1 MTRWPL
7 NARAI
12 PRAIGIMAVFMV
24 MANTFGQNLTIT
36 PNIRPLHLLADRFV
50 FSARLALQGGV
61 PLRDDQLQLAR
72 ILLDL
77 SLELNKDDAQLWRLQ
92 IDLAK
97 QIGDREAHLE
107 ALRHYCRLAPKD
119 DVAQLDFVLARVE
132 PLQLLEQR
140 VATIQNVFDRARP
153 ENLTEAIRS
162 RLASYVAAGAYELG
176 DQKRFRQ
183 YLKKALELDLA
194 NYQAAQMAFGL
205 VHDRQ
210 GLSVLESGSAMMLVI
225 RAAPLDMAPRL
236 EFARLLLSQGYYLP
250 ASEQFAVVNRVNNL
264 VLDHQSMFEW
274 ILCAAATGFYDEGI
288 AMIDAVEDEL
298 NPPPLAEDENDQL
311 LDLNLIEQT
320 DREQLESEAYKLDGA
335 EIRPSSQPR
344 QPIPL
349 DLELLR
355 LTIYHH
361 VDHEA
366 KAEGAYGRLR
376 RLLHRRLEAGDAQVR
391 LDMVWLA
398 VLYDQ
403 FGPQDRQMF
412 ERLATDEATDTMWLR
427 RVRGWLALNSG
438 QLEKARDLLASNAG
452 KDMFAAYGMA
462 RSFTDKDKKIKY
474 LKMAISNAYDTL
486 GGLLAAMELHE
497 LQVELQPTE
506 IGARLLKMYKQWPVS
521 LRDPDPKRKPLVRLD
536 INTNQQRFDFLD
548 PIIATVRLHNATE
561 VRLSVGPDAT
571 VPTQVLLLTS
581 PQLESVVS
589 DLPPVVVDL
598 HRRLTLEPGKSIQ
611 VDVRLDR
618 SHLGMLMAN
627 RPIERIGF
635 NITAMLDPQP
645 VQGERLRVGLLG
657 ATDYAR
663 FLERRASAMTPTNI
677 ERWIEQFDEP
687 DPVERM
693 KSFAT
698 LLKIA
703 SSLGDASSSAD
714 GEDEIWQKLQTTIFK
729 KVNGAFA
736 NLKAYE
742 QAWALFFME
751 YSKESYEAFTEII
764 DVARRSDEPM
774 VRISYL
780 TNMVFDPKSPDIDA
794 AIRHS
799 NPQISQYAKEL
810 RVSRD
815 FLMKSMERYKNKS
828 EKVGEL
834 QGQ

>member
-1 MTRWPL
+1 MTRWSL

-12 PRAIGIMAVFMV
+12 PRVICITAVFTV
-24 MANTFGQNLTIT
+24 MADTFGQDLTIT
-36 PNIRPLHLLADRFV
+36 PNIRPRHLLADRFV
-50 FSARLALQGGV
+50 FSARAALQGGF
-61 PLRDDQLQLAR
+61 PLRDEQLQLAR
-72 ILLDL
+72 ILLEL

-97 QIGDREAHLE
+97 QMGDRQAHLE
-107 ALRHYCRLAPKD
+107 ALRRYCRLAPKD
-119 DVAQLDFVLARVE
+119 DVAQLEFVLARVE

-140 VATIQNVFDRARP
+140 VAIIQNVFDRARP

-176 DQKRFRQ
+176 DQKRFKQ
-183 YLKKALELDLA
+183 YLKKALKLDPA
-194 NYQAAQMAFGL
+194 NYQAAQMAFDL
-205 VHDRQ
+205 VHDRKE
-210 GLSVLESGSAMMLVI
+210 LSVLESGSAMMLVI
-225 RAAPLDMAPRL
+225 RATPLDMAPRL

-250 ASEQFAVVNRVNNL
+250 ATEQFAVVNRVNNL
-264 VLDHQSMFEW
+264 VQDYQSMFEW
-274 ILCAAATGFYDEGI
+274 VLCAAATGHYDEGI
-288 AMIDAVEDEL
+288 AMIDAVEAGL
-298 NPPPLAEDENDQL
+298 NPPPLAEDESDQL
-311 LDLNLIEQT
+311 LDPNLIEQT
-320 DREQLESEAYKLDGA
+320 DQEQPESEAYKSDGP
-335 EIRPSSQPR
+335 EIWSSSQPR

-366 KAEGAYGRLR
+366 RAEGAYGRLR
-376 RLLHRRLEAGDAQVR
+376 LRLHRRLEAGDAQVR

-398 VLYDQ
+398 VLYDR

-438 QLEKARDLLASNAG
+438 QLEKARDLLAPNAD

-462 RSFTDKDKKIKY
+462 MSFTDQDKDKKIKY
-474 LKMAISNAYDTL
+474 LEMAISNAYDTL

-506 IGARLLKMYKQWPVS
+506 IGTRLLKMYKQWPVS

-536 INTNQQRFDFLD
+536 INANQQRFDFLD

-561 VRLSVGPDAT
+561 VRLSLGPDAT
-571 VPTQVLLLTS
+571 VPTQVLLLIS
-581 PQLESVVS
+581 PQFKSVVS

-645 VQGERLRVGLLG
+645 VQGERLGVGLLG

-663 FLERRASAMTPTNI
+663 FLERRASPMTMANV
-677 ERWIEQFDEP
+677 ERWIEQLDEP

-698 LLKIA
+698 LLRIA
-703 SSLGDASSSAD
+703 SSPDD
-714 GEDEIWQKLQTTIFK
+714 GEDEIWQKLQTTISK
-729 KVNGAFA
+729 KINRTFA
-736 NLKAYE
+736 NLKVYE

-751 YSKESYEAFTEII
+751 SSKEAYEAFAQII
-764 DVARRSDEPM
+764 EVARRSDEPM

-780 TNMVFDPKSPDIDA
+780 TTKVFDPKSPDIDA

-810 RVSRD
+810 RVSRE
-815 FLMKSMERYKNKS
+815 FLMQSMERYKKKS
-828 EKVGEL
+828 EKAGEL
-834 QGQ
+834 QDQ